1 MLFAIFTTIFGT
13 LMALLPICNPLIS
26 VGVLPGLTAH
36 LSEAERARQ
45 VRRACYYM
53 AGILTTFL
61 LAGALIMDFFSI
73 SIPGLR
79 IAGGMIVS
87 FIGFRM
93 LFPVER
99 PAGLTNA
106 AEEEAHNKDDI
117 SFTPLAMP
125 FLSGPGSIAV
135 VISMSSGLHAQN
147 EMPLLLGYASVVAGI
162 ALTAW
167 VAWLTLR
174 AAAPL
179 YRVLGENG
187 INAVVRIM
195 GFFLICIGVQF
206 FINGVSNLLH
216 DPTFMPQRVA
226 ASP

>member
-1 MLFAIFTTIFGT
+1 MLLAILTTVFGT
-13 LMALLPICNPLIS
+13 LMALLPICNPLIT

-36 LSEAERARQ
+36 LSEEERDRQ
-45 VRRACYYM
+45 VKRACYFM

-93 LFPVER
+93 LFPQENQS
-99 PAGLTNA
+99 ALTNA
-106 AEEEAHNKDDI
+106 AEVEVHSKNDI

-147 EMPLLLGYASVVAGI
+147 DMPLLLGYASVVAGI

-167 VAWLTLR
+167 ISWLTLR
-174 AAAPL
+174 ASTPL
-179 YRVLGENG
+179 YRILGENG

-216 DPTFMPQRVA
+216 DPAFMPQRR
-226 ASP
+226 